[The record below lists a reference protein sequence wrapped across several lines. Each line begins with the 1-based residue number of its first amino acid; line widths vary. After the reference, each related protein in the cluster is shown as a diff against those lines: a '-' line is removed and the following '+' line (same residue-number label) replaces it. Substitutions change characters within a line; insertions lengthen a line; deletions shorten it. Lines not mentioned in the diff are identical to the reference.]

1 MIYKKIFYNIYLNN
15 MGKSFYKN
23 NLGDNDYK
31 TGFTKYKKKFNSS
44 KRNITK
50 NLIKDDE
57 SKLKPPNT
65 RHQKKYYRDR
75 EDIYSLNEKYNVGTS
90 HEWNIN
96 KFESQEELIIYYIDQ
111 KQILLNEYNKKKL
124 TINEEE
130 NWYDMYLL
138 KQEILKVNNEI
149 NELKKIKKQLNRRN
163 KYGKFEGHNHTKN
176 NNF

>member
-90 HEWNIN
+90 TEWNIN

-124 TINEEE
+124 TINEEK

-138 KQEILKVNNEI
+138 KEEISKVTNEI

-163 KYGKFEGHNHTKN
+163 KYGKFKGHNNTKN

>member
-1 MIYKKIFYNIYLNN
+1 MIHKKIFYNIYLKIWENHFIKIIMVIMIIKQVLLN
-15 MGKSFYKN
+15 IKKN
-23 NLGDNDYK
+23 LIV
-31 TGFTKYKKKFNSS
+31 KK
-44 KRNITK
+44 NIIK

-65 RHQKKYYRDR
+65 RHEKKYYRDR

-124 TINEEE
+124 TTNEEE

-138 KQEILKVNNEI
+138 KEEISKVTNEI
-149 NELKKIKKQLNRRN
+149 NELKK
-163 KYGKFEGHNHTKN
+163 
-176 NNF
+176 